1 MRRTTVAARTTLA
14 ALAASAAV
22 ASAPTSAVAA
32 STAVIRDCQ
41 DGKIDGRYSQKE
53 FSEALRNIPTDVD
66 EYTDCRDVIR
76 RAQLGA
82 AGGSSSKADGA
93 SAAGGSSGG
102 AAPPPPSSATANAGK
117 TAAQIL
123 QGASPAERAAVTQ
136 ATGRAGGPVE
146 VGGKLVSPNAAGL
159 SPAGAANVVP
169 TPLIVALVLL
179 GLGLAL
185 GATQTIRSHVLT
197 RRTPAT

>member
-1 MRRTTVAARTTLA
+1 MRRTTLA
-14 ALAASAAV
+14 ALAALAALASTP
-22 ASAPTSAVAA
+22 ASALGA

-41 DGKIDGRYSQKE
+41 DGKIDGKYSQKE
-53 FSEALRNIPTDVD
+53 FSQALRNIPTDVD

-82 AGGSSSKADGA
+82 AGGGSSKGEGTGGA
-93 SAAGGSSGG
+93 GG
-102 AAPPPPSSATANAGK
+102 AAPPPSSAAANAGK

-123 QGASPAERAAVTQ
+123 EAASPAERAAVNQ
-136 ATGRAGGPVE
+136 ATGQAGTVQ
-146 VGGKLVSPNAAGL
+146 VGGRSVSPDATGL

-169 TPLIVALVLL
+169 VPLIVALVLL

-185 GATQTIRSHVLT
+185 AATQIIRSRVLA
-197 RRTPAT
+197 RRRPPT

>member
-1 MRRTTVAARTTLA
+1 MRRPALA
-14 ALAASAAV
+14 ALVVLAALISAPASAL
-22 ASAPTSAVAA
+22 AA

-41 DGKIDGRYSQKE
+41 DGKIDGKYTQGE
-53 FSEALRNIPTDVD
+53 FSRALGNIPTDVD

-82 AGGSSSKADGA
+82 AGGGSSTQNGSGGGA
-93 SAAGGSSGG
+93 SPA
-102 AAPPPPSSATANAGK
+102 SSAAANAGK

-123 QGASPAERAAVTQ
+123 AGASPAERAAVTR
-136 ATGRAGGPVE
+136 ATGQAGTEQAGAVQ
-146 VGGKLVSPNAAGL
+146 VGGRSVSPGASGL

-169 TPLIVALVLL
+169 VPLIVALVLL

-185 GATQTIRSHVLT
+185 AAIQTIRSRVLA
-197 RRTPAT
+197 RRPPAT

>member
-1 MRRTTVAARTTLA
+1 MTVMRRTTLA
-14 ALAASAAV
+14 AL
-22 ASAPTSAVAA
+22 TSTPPPALAA

-41 DGKIDGRYSQKE
+41 DGKIDGTYSQKE
-53 FSEALRNIPTDVD
+53 FSRALRNIPTDVD

-82 AGGSSSKADGA
+82 AGGSSSEADGA
-93 SAAGGSSGG
+93 GAGGGPGG
-102 AAPPPPSSATANAGK
+102 AAPPPGSAAANAGK

-123 QGASPAERAAVTQ
+123 EGASPAERAAVTR
-136 ATGRAGGPVE
+136 ATGQAGAVQ
-146 VGGKLVSPNAAGL
+146 VGGRSVSPDATGL

-169 TPLIVALVLL
+169 APLIVVLVLL

-185 GATQTIRSHVLT
+185 AATQTIRSRVLT
-197 RRTPAT
+197 RRTAAT